1 MDDYHFLVDS
11 FLGMRDWNQ
20 VVASAKDIIRNKE
33 GDPAELLAK
42 RFTFLDQLEI
52 KQAIEQA
59 QEEVGN
65 AEADTRAD

>member
-20 VVASAKDIIRNKE
+20 VVASAKEIIRSEE

-59 QEEVGN
+59 QEELSEV
-65 AEADTRAD
+65 